1 MDSREPR
8 RQNLSPLQPKNSLN
22 SSQPNGDR
30 MQLFDEFLGPLR
42 DYRSSAGSEL
52 RGHQTGVAEPSKIHV
67 QSRRLQDL
75 HEVVRDAVGPPGAGV
90 FSFTLPDDRWGLRMR
105 AR

>member
-67 QSRRLQDL
+67 QSRRLQVF
-75 HEVVRDAVGPPGAGV
+75 HEVVRNAVDPPEPAE
-90 FSFTLPDDRWGLRMR
+90 FSLTLST
-105 AR
+105 ARPSPRIR